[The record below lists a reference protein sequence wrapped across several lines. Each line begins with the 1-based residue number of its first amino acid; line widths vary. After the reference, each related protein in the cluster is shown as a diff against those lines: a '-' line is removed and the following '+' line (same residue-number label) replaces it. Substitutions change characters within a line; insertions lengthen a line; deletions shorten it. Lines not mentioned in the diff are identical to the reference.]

1 MTDYTQCRN
10 CPARSKC
17 GVWGKPDEK
26 KQRKELQ
33 DNYAAQMDMLGYKP
47 DGNPKEGKHDTR

>member
-1 MTDYTQCRN
+1 MDDYKQCRN
-10 CPARSKC
+10 CPARDKC

-26 KQRKELQ
+26 KKRKDLQ

-47 DGNPKEGKHDTR
+47 DGNPKEGRGY